1 VQQFVLLQQLQM
13 LLLQSNLVSS
23 HVCQVLVVAVQ
34 QIPIPVDIVTAYIK
48 KEVQVPITIYYSPE
62 IREFN
67 SLRLTRKDYLYSSI
81 IGVREDFT

>member
-48 KEVQVPITIYYSPE
+48 KEVQVPITIYYSPVA
-62 IREFN
+62 REFN
-67 SLRLTRKDYLYSSI
+67 SLRLTKKDYLYSSI